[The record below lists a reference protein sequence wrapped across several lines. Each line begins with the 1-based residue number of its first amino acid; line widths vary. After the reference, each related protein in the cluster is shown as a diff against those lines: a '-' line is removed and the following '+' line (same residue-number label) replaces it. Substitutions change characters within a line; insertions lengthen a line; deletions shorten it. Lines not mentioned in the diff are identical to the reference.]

1 MFGGFFKKKDD
12 KPGEKVI
19 LHVYELGEG
28 QQPQLPFGM
37 GLYHSGVEVWR
48 QGITA
53 SALDLTCLQS
63 TRLEVAQPTEPEF
76 LQLHLNLLPD
86 AVTRNQW

>member
-1 MFGGFFKKKDD
+1 MFHEEHTLQFPPKQPQMFSKIFGKKDD
-12 KPGEKVI
+12 NKPGEKVI

-48 QGITA
+48 QGTPG
-53 SALDLTCLQS
+53 LQ
-63 TRLEVAQPTEPEF
+63 VM
-76 LQLHLNLLPD
+76 
-86 AVTRNQW
+86 